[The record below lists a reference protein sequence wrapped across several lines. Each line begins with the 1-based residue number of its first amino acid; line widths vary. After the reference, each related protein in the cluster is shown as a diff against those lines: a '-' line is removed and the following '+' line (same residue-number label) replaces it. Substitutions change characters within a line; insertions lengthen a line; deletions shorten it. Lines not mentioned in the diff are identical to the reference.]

1 MLFRS
6 GDQITPIEKLPNMWI
21 LLINPNFPVSTKWVY
36 EEFDKISGLELTQE
50 NQHVSSLPLPA
61 SGLVAGRHFKG
72 LDDLAEVVH
81 NDLELVTAKK
91 FPEIEQIKKLL
102 AESGAIKSW
111 MSGSGPTVIGM
122 FDSEKVC
129 SDAVKKVGS
138 LHSGWRIIE
147 TKNF

>member
-1 MLFRS
+1 M
-6 GDQITPIEKLPNMWI
+6 
-21 LLINPNFPVSTKWVY
+21 
-36 EEFDKISGLELTQE
+36 TQE